1 MFVMLMKTKSS
12 LCGLFYQ
19 VPWQRR
25 TLVCLKLNS
34 VTVRTLDDARSL
46 TLWYLGLEP
55 EILMFIAYA
64 QKPPVNAHAGV
75 SSWNMFSCYMGVYLH
90 PYFVYASCEGFG
102 ENAHL
107 CRLAWA
113 FIVGLYDM
121 CQNLVSLPNNIT
133 FVPGTFVQK
142 LMRDTCDW
150 IKFSRLSSWLMV
162 DTCN

>member
-1 MFVMLMKTKSS
+1 MLVMLMKTKSS

-19 VPWQRR
+19 IPWQRW

-75 SSWNMFSCYMGVYLH
+75 SSGNVGLIIIWVFIYIHTLCMLAVEAMARMRMCAGSPEPSLL
-90 PYFVYASCEGFG
+90 GFMIC
-102 ENAHL
+102 AKISWACPITLHL
-107 CRLAWA
+107 C
-113 FIVGLYDM
+113 
-121 CQNLVSLPNNIT
+121 LVSLC
-133 FVPGTFVQK
+133 K
-142 LMRDTCDW
+142 
-150 IKFSRLSSWLMV
+150 SSLETHV
-162 DTCN
+162 IDLNSHD

>member
-1 MFVMLMKTKSS
+1 MLMKTKSS

-19 VPWQRR
+19 LPWEQQ

-64 QKPPVNAHAGV
+64 QKPPENVHAGV
-75 SSWNMFSCYMGVYLH
+75 SSGNIGLIVIWVFIYIH
-90 PYFVYASCEGFG
+90 T
-102 ENAHL
+102 L
-107 CRLAWA
+107 CMLAVKAMAKMRICAALAWA
-113 FIVGLYDM
+113 FILGYMICAKISWACPMILHLCMVRL
-121 CQNLVSLPNNIT
+121 CK
-133 FVPGTFVQK
+133 K

-150 IKFSRLSSWLMV
+150 TKFSRLSSWLMV
-162 DTCN
+162 NTCN